1 MNSRNDSISSPD
13 VQEDVLELGIASVET
28 KGALPDGNE
37 GIGHFVGVGITE

>member
-1 MNSRNDSISSPD
+1 MNSRNDNIACPD
-13 VQEDVLELGIASVET
+13 EQDDILDLGIASIET